1 MRTGLL
7 AAAVLLL
14 AAAPP
19 FAAQPDAAPAE
30 PDAAPAE
37 PDAAPAEPDAAPAE
51 PEAADTV
58 PETDAEFFAELGF
71 KPVATASDTARALV
85 ILVSEGKELG
95 GDYDQCRATLRE
107 HGILPDEWLDT
118 ADASAPTTKGH
129 LARLICKVL
138 DLKGGLWMRL
148 LGPQPRIALHE
159 CAYLNLMTRG
169 AVYRHVMGGELVG
182 VIDRVDRFRSRGTA
196 TEVPKL
202 EGEPSGAKEGAS

>member
-7 AAAVLLL
+7 AAAVVLL
-14 AAAPP
+14 AAVPAL
-19 FAAQPDAAPAE
+19 AAE
-30 PDAAPAE
+30 PAPVE
-37 PDAAPAEPDAAPAE
+37 AE
-51 PEAADTV
+51 PEAAPAEAGPAEAGQAEAGPAI

-71 KPVATASDTARALV
+71 KPVATASDTARAFV

-95 GDYDQCRATLRE
+95 GDYDRCRATLRE
-107 HGILPDEWLDT
+107 QGILPDDWLDT
-118 ADASAPTTKGH
+118 ADPSDPTTKGH
-129 LARLICKVL
+129 LARLVCKVL

-148 LGPQPRIALHE
+148 LGPQPRIALQE

-182 VIDRVDRFRSRGTA
+182 VVDRVDRFRSRGAA